1 MREKTFFTPHEAR
14 ERGLEFDEPDPVVC
28 RWCGKPLT
36 PLGTELMGQVR
47 WIMSEPCGCEGERAE
62 RERAERAERELRE
75 RRVAEKVEAAGVA
88 RRFRGARTSIPE
100 IGDFLAG
107 FDPRGGD
114 GLYITGRVGSG
125 KTYAASALAR
135 ALVYQGAS
143 VVMTTTLDMLD
154 SIQATYGRGAGQAG
168 GVGRFAGC
176 DLLILD
182 DLGKENGSSWALT
195 TIFQVVNARYQDMRP
210 IVVTSQYPPASLARR
225 LGRAGEHESAEAI
238 ASRLSEMCEVVTLPD
253 LDRRKTAKRT
263 GA

>member
-14 ERGLEFDEPDPVVC
+14 ERGLEFNEPDPVVC

-36 PLGTELMGQVR
+36 PIGTELMGQVR

-62 RERAERAERELRE
+62 RERAEMAERELRE
-75 RRVAEKVEAAGVA
+75 RHVAEKVETAGVA
-88 RRFRGARTSIPE
+88 RRFKGARTSIPE

-107 FDPRGGD
+107 FDPCGGN

-210 IVVTSQYPPASLARR
+210 IVVTSQYPPAALARR
-225 LGRAGEHESAEAI
+225 LGRAGNTRAPRR
-238 ASRLSEMCEVVTLPD
+238 SRHGLARCA
-253 LDRRKTAKRT
+253 RW
-263 GA
+263 